1 MNQYYIL
8 KPKNLNLEHLVNKY
22 TPNFN
27 FNIDFAHFIFHL
39 MIIYQNENT
48 EDSITRLSSKFL
60 QKMNRNY
67 NLHIDF
73 LLENFPCNGS
83 VLKGNRYSVNKPF
96 GYRFSNYYN
105 TNEFEIYTI
114 IDKVLVPKIKKIF
127 SIKINENL
135 RLQYYFLLKHFKKDK
150 LTASQPSILMNEI
163 NALPDKKKRI
173 RNAKNIIKIMNGEYS
188 CTLKPKTDGRVHSNI
203 TRLSKISRKYLQ
215 HNGEYLA
222 EVDISSA
229 VPFILFLTMKMHLD
243 NNLSYLASNFQYSNT
258 ITYMLDEVTGDVD
271 KSELRDFGT
280 SVISGSLYE
289 QFSNL
294 ILNEKLYTDKGYKFE
309 KVVAYYNYSFKKQ
322 FGYNFDGDKSD
333 LKKFAKKR
341 MLSMI
346 FAKSTSYTFEQIV
359 FKELYP
365 SILKFINEFK
375 NVEQY
380 KDDESTKIAPK
391 DKHKKLAYFCFQFEA
406 KMMIDK
412 IAREFDKIHN
422 GKIPIYSLHDCI
434 ITTNSNVEMLNVF
447 MQNKFIEMFGIAPNL
462 TIEKS
467 HLNIVHNIAS

>member
-1 MNQYYIL
+1 
-8 KPKNLNLEHLVNKY
+8 
-22 TPNFN
+22 
-27 FNIDFAHFIFHL
+27 
-39 MIIYQNENT
+39 
-48 EDSITRLSSKFL
+48 
-60 QKMNRNY
+60 
-67 NLHIDF
+67 
-73 LLENFPCNGS
+73 
-83 VLKGNRYSVNKPF
+83 
-96 GYRFSNYYN
+96 
-105 TNEFEIYTI
+105 
-114 IDKVLVPKIKKIF
+114 
-127 SIKINENL
+127 
-135 RLQYYFLLKHFKKDK
+135 
-150 LTASQPSILMNEI
+150 
-163 NALPDKKKRI
+163 
-173 RNAKNIIKIMNGEYS
+173 MNGEYS
-188 CTLKPKTDGRVHSNI
+188 CTLKPKIDGRVHSNI

-215 HNGEYLA
+215 HNGEYLS

-229 VPFILFLTMKMHLD
+229 VPFILFLTMNMYLD
-243 NNLSYLASNFQYSNT
+243 NNLFYLASNFQYSNT
-258 ITYMLDEVTGDVD
+258 ITYMLDEVTGDID
-271 KSELRDFGT
+271 KSELRNFGT

-289 QFSNL
+289 QFSDL
-294 ILNEKLYTDKGYKFE
+294 ILNEKLYTDKGIKFE
-309 KVVAYYNYSFKKQ
+309 KVMAYYNYSFKKQ
-322 FGYNFDGDKSD
+322 FGYNFDGDTSD

-346 FAKSTSYTFEQIV
+346 FAKSTSYTFEQII
-359 FKELYP
+359 FNKLYP

-412 IAREFDKIHN
+412 TAREFDKLHN

-467 HLNIVHNIAS
+467 YLNIVHSLAS